1 MNSSEPL
8 TSGSDSVDE
17 SSNDI
22 QALAQF
28 SFDLDYDDLN
38 PPVKQQTQLV
48 LRDTLGTMLAGAAL
62 PEVRAIGNQ
71 VETLGGPG
79 GATVIGQS
87 SSTSPHFAAL
97 VNGTG
102 GVSLELDE
110 GSQFAINHPAI
121 HILPAAMALAEDT
134 KSTGEEFLAAL
145 LVGYEVAVR
154 VGRATKLRNA
164 VHPFGTHAIVGAAA
178 ACARLLGMNVAQV
191 GESMALAAGLT
202 IASSQTAAN
211 AGASVRNLFTGFTNH
226 NAILATRLVQAGFT
240 AEPEA
245 LGSVF
250 GGVLGE
256 QYRPG
261 QTADLGETFY
271 IERNY
276 FKLYACS
283 RWNHAPIEAA
293 AAIQASMEFE
303 LADVESITVWTY
315 DPATR
320 LNWQRPVNGYAA
332 KHSIPYSV
340 AARIVLGSNDLE
352 AYSDK
357 AVTDPEVRAMAQR
370 IEVKEDPS
378 FTAMLPD
385 VRPARV
391 EIELGSGEKLQETVE
406 RPRGGYDR
414 PLSEDELANKFRRLA
429 GMVLPPGSVN
439 ELTTLLPEL
448 KNESD
453 LEPLSRLL
461 RTGNPP
467 QKSGE

>member
-28 SFDLDYDDLN
+28 TFDLNYDELN
-38 PPVKQQTQLV
+38 PPVKQQTQSV

-62 PEVRAIGNQ
+62 PEVHAIGNQ

-121 HILPAAMALAEDT
+121 HILPAAMALAEDIGSSGVELLT
-134 KSTGEEFLAAL
+134 AL

-154 VGRATKLRNA
+154 VGRATKLRDA

-178 ACARLLGMNVAQV
+178 ACSRLLGMNVAQMS
-191 GESMALAAGLT
+191 ESMALAAGLT

-226 NAILATRLVQAGFT
+226 NAVLATRLVQAGFT

-293 AAIQASMEFE
+293 AAIQTNTNFE
-303 LADVESITVWTY
+303 LAEVEKITVWTY

-320 LNWQRPVNGYAA
+320 LNWQQPVNGYAA
-332 KHSIPYSV
+332 KHSIPYNV
-340 AARIVLGSNDLE
+340 AVRMVLGSNDLDS
-352 AYSDK
+352 YSDQSV
-357 AVTDPEVRAMAQR
+357 ADPKVRAMAQKV
-370 IEVKEDPS
+370 EVKEDPS

-391 EIELGSGEKLQETVE
+391 EIKLSSGENLQETVE

-414 PLSEDELANKFRRLA
+414 PFSEAELSDKFRRLA
-429 GMVLPPGSVN
+429 AMVLPPESVR
-439 ELTTLLPEL
+439 ELEKMLPEL
-448 KNESD
+448 QNKKN
-453 LEPLSRLL
+453 LEPLGRIL
-461 RTGNPP
+461 RKNRAD
-467 QKSGE
+467 QKSIG

>member
-8 TSGSDSVDE
+8 TSGSDSVAE

-22 QALAQF
+22 HALADF
-28 SFDLDYDDLN
+28 VHELDYEDLN
-38 PPVKQQTQLV
+38 PRIKLQTRQV

-62 PEVRAIGNQ
+62 PEIRAIAKQ
-71 VETLGGPG
+71 VEELGGPG
-79 GATVIGQS
+79 GSTVIGQS
-87 SSTSPHFAAL
+87 VGTSPRFAAL

-121 HILPAAMALAEDT
+121 HIVPAATALAEDI
-134 KSTGEEFLAAL
+134 SSSGEEFLAAL

-154 VGRATKLRNA
+154 VGRATKLRDA

-178 ACARLLGMNVAQV
+178 ACSRLLGLDKSQIA
-191 GESMALAAGLT
+191 ESMALAAGLT

-240 AEPEA
+240 GEPEA
-245 LGSVF
+245 LVSVF
-250 GGVLGE
+250 GSVLGQE
-256 QYRPG
+256 YRAG
-261 QTADLGETFY
+261 QTADLGEIFY

-293 AAIQASMEFE
+293 AAILASTEFE
-303 LADVESITVWTY
+303 LAEVERITVWTY

-320 LNWQRPVNGYAA
+320 LNWKEPANGYAA
-332 KHSIPYSV
+332 KHSIPYNV

-352 AYSDK
+352 AYSDE
-357 AVTDPEVRAMAQR
+357 AVADPKVRAMAQR

-391 EIELGSGEKLQETVE
+391 EIEFSSGEKVQETVD

-414 PLSEDELANKFRRLA
+414 PFSEDELGDKFRRLA
-429 GMVLPPGSVN
+429 GMVLTPASVN
-439 ELTTLLPEL
+439 DLTTLLSEL
-448 KNESD
+448 QHQSD
-453 LEPLSRLL
+453 LKPLSRLL
-461 RTGNPP
+461 RTGNLS
-467 QKSGE
+467 QESAE